1 MKSFFGQYSYSMIKM
16 FINQFAISIFGSVLS
31 LATSAA
37 DNRTLSMVVSIFAI
51 AFYLFLIY
59 TMTWE
64 IGAKDRISVDVGKKP
79 YRPHTGLLISLV
91 ANIPNFLIA
100 LIYSCVYS
108 TMGTVKLAGS
118 IASII
123 MTVAMFLEGMYCGLA
138 LEIVLPAGFNP
149 WHYWWTFFLIIIP
162 ALATSWIAYFTGF
175 KNFRIVAQFFNKRHE
190 QRK

>member
-37 DNRTLSMVVSIFAI
+37 ENRTLSMVVSIFAI
-51 AFYLFLIY
+51 TFYLFLIY

-79 YRPHTGLLISLV
+79 YRPHTGFLISLA

-108 TMGTVKLAGS
+108 TMGTVNLSGS
-118 IASII
+118 IASIV

-138 LEIVLPAGFNP
+138 LEIILPGGFNL

-162 ALATSWIAYFTGF
+162 ALVTSWIAYFTGF
-175 KNFRIVAQFFNKRHE
+175 KNFRILAQFFNKRPE

>member
-1 MKSFFGQYSYSMIKM
+1 MKSFFSQYSYSMIKM

-37 DNRTLSMVVSIFAI
+37 ENSTLSMVVSLFAI

-79 YRPHTGLLISLV
+79 YRPHTGVLISLI

-100 LIYSCVYS
+100 LVYACVYS
-108 TMGTVKLAGS
+108 TMGTAKLAGS
-118 IASII
+118 IASLA
-123 MTVAMFLEGMYCGLA
+123 MTIAMFLEGMYCGLA
-138 LEIVLPAGFNP
+138 LEIILPTGFNL

-162 ALATSWIAYFTGF
+162 ALVTSWIAYFAGF
-175 KNFRIVAQFFNKRHE
+175 KNFRILAQFFNKRAQ